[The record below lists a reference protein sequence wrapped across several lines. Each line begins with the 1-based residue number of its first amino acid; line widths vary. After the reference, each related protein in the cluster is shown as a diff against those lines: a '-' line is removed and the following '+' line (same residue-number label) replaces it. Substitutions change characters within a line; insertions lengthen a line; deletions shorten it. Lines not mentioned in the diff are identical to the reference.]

1 MRYKQR
7 LPLYIYIFFFFF
19 NIWVFCCL
27 APFVEKSILSPL
39 TYFYTVV
46 KINFY
51 YLFLKSL
58 FCSIDLF
65 KCSFINTELSC
76 LLQHYE
82 KCLKSKTSPP
92 TLFLFFKIVLAPLVP
107 LLFIKIQNHIVSI
120 SNSNNKNL
128 ARIFIAIVLY
138 LQIRFGEI

>member
-1 MRYKQR
+1 M
-7 LPLYIYIFFFFF
+7 
-19 NIWVFCCL
+19 FCCL

-65 KCSFINTELSC
+65 KCSFINTELPC
-76 LLQHYE
+76 LL
-82 KCLKSKTSPP
+82 
-92 TLFLFFKIVLAPLVP
+92 
-107 LLFIKIQNHIVSI
+107 
-120 SNSNNKNL
+120 
-128 ARIFIAIVLY
+128 
-138 LQIRFGEI
+138 